1 MSIADARLR
10 ASTDDHRELYVGAVA
25 MNLGPGEQVIF
36 EGHPSWRA
44 ILGFYIKGILIVAV
58 ISALIKLISDSTA
71 VAALV
76 LIGGSA
82 LVVLVGFIRR
92 VATDYMITNRRLY
105 IKHGIVSR
113 DVQET
118 KIERVQ
124 DVNYRQSLYQRLMQ
138 IGDVDF
144 DTAAQD
150 NEGDFV
156 FAGVSQPEKVTD
168 RVHHATEPQQQ
179 SPGIG
184 SQIAGSGS
192 GLGDDRTDIQQR

>member
-1 MSIADARLR
+1 
-10 ASTDDHRELYVGAVA
+10 

-58 ISALIKLISDSTA
+58 IFALLLLFTDNTGL
-71 VAALV
+71 AALV

-124 DVNYRQSLYQRLMQ
+124 DVNYRQSIYQRLMQ

-144 DTAAQD
+144 DTAARD
-150 NEGDFV
+150 SEGDFV
-156 FAGVSQPEKVTD
+156 FAGVAQPEKVVD
-168 RVHHATEPQQQ
+168 QVHHGTEPQ
-179 SPGIG
+179 
-184 SQIAGSGS
+184 ALRHSGDRSAS
-192 GLGDDRTDIQQR
+192 GLGDYRNDDDPPPPPPR

>member
-1 MSIADARLR
+1 MGL
-10 ASTDDHRELYVGAVA
+10 
-25 MNLGPGEQVIF
+25 NLGPGEQVIF

-58 ISALIKLISDSTA
+58 VFAILLLAGAGTALA
-71 VAALV
+71 VAVLV
-76 LIGGSA
+76 GGSA
-82 LVVLVGFIRR
+82 LVVLIGFVRR

-105 IKHGIVSR
+105 IKHGIISR

-124 DVNYRQSLYQRLMQ
+124 DVNYRQSVYQRMMQ

-150 NEGDFV
+150 AQGDFV

-168 RVHHATEPQQQ
+168 RVHHATEPQH
-179 SPGIG
+179 SPGLG
-184 SQIAGSGS
+184 AQIARSSGS
-192 GLGDDRTDIQQR
+192 GLGDDRTD

>member
-1 MSIADARLR
+1 
-10 ASTDDHRELYVGAVA
+10 VGL
-25 MNLGPGEQVIF
+25 NLGPGEQVIF

-58 ISALIKLISDSTA
+58 IFAILLLLDAGTALA
-71 VAALV
+71 VAV

-82 LVVLVGFIRR
+82 LVVLIGFIRR
-92 VATDYMITNRRLY
+92 VATDYTITNRRLY

-124 DVNYRQSLYQRLMQ
+124 DVNYRQSIYQRLMQ

-156 FAGVSQPEKVTD
+156 FAGVAQPEKVTD
-168 RVHHATEPQQQ
+168 RVHHATEPQQN
-179 SPGIG
+179 PALGDR
-184 SQIAGSGS
+184 IARSSGS
-192 GLGDDRTDIQQR
+192 GLGDDRTDVR